1 MSEKRPDARTYCMS
15 VGLYVSAQLNR
26 VNACG
31 RLVLFS
37 E

>member
-1 MSEKRPDARTYCMS
+1 MSEKKPDTRTFCVS
-15 VGLYVSAQLNR
+15 LSLYVSAQLNR
-26 VNACG
+26 INACG